1 MTPARARFIE
11 LLQRDILDLDL
22 DLNHLLAA
30 LPAAP
35 IQ

>member
-1 MTPARARFIE
+1 MSTPRERFIE
-11 LLQRDILDLDL
+11 LLPRDMLDF

-35 IQ
+35 IR